1 MSIPKLFDVHT
12 HVQFASFN
20 EDREVVI
27 QRSLDAGVWLIN
39 VGTQKDASAKAVEI
53 AHKYPKGVWAS
64 IGLHPIHTES
74 SYHDEKELGIIPST
88 QPWTE
93 NNELTGFT
101 QLDSKS
107 FVLQNGDE
115 MSALSKPERGQDIK
129 DVGLTGF
136 TSKEEDF
143 DYGYYLQLA
152 QDPRVVAIGEC
163 GFDFYRLNPQTK
175 RKQKK
180 VFMRHIELAY
190 VVKKPLMIHCR
201 SGVPE
206 RAPPLAGRSGVSE
219 QIPPQ
224 NVTGNTESP
233 LSLRKTGHNA
243 FEYLLRVL
251 ESQKGILNSPPGVIH
266 FFSGSKGDAQ
276 KLMDLGF
283 SFSFGGVV
291 TFTSDYDEV
300 IKYIPMERILL
311 ETDAPYVAPI
321 PYRGKRNKPEY
332 IAETA
337 KRIAEIKG
345 LDPETVLAAT
355 VQNALK
361 IFKVS

>member
-1 MSIPKLFDVHT
+1 M
-12 HVQFASFN
+12 
-20 EDREVVI
+20 
-27 QRSLDAGVWLIN
+27 
-39 VGTQKDASAKAVEI
+39 
-53 AHKYPKGVWAS
+53 
-64 IGLHPIHTES
+64 
-74 SYHDEKELGIIPST
+74 
-88 QPWTE
+88 
-93 NNELTGFT
+93 
-101 QLDSKS
+101 
-107 FVLQNGDE
+107 
-115 MSALSKPERGQDIK
+115 
-129 DVGLTGF
+129 
-136 TSKEEDF
+136 
-143 DYGYYLQLA
+143 
-152 QDPRVVAIGEC
+152 
-163 GFDFYRLNPQTK
+163 
-175 RKQKK
+175 
-180 VFMRHIELAY
+180 
-190 VVKKPLMIHCR
+190 
-201 SGVPE
+201 
-206 RAPPLAGRSGVSE
+206 SE

>member
-1 MSIPKLFDVHT
+1 MSSPKLFDVHT
-12 HVQFASFN
+12 HTQFAAFN
-20 EDREVVI
+20 EDREAVI
-27 QRSLDAGVWLIN
+27 QCSLDAGVWLIN
-39 VGTQKDASAKAVEI
+39 VGTQKDTSAKAVEI
-53 AHKYPKGVWAS
+53 AHKYPKGVWAT

-74 SYHDEKELGIIPST
+74 SYHDSQELGGDA
-88 QPWTE
+88 
-93 NNELTGFT
+93 TGFT
-101 QLDSKS
+101 PLDPKS

-115 MSALSKPERGQDIK
+115 VDALSKPEKGQDIK

-163 GFDFYRLNPQTK
+163 GFDFYRLSPQTK

-180 VFMRHIELAY
+180 VFMKHIELAY

-201 SGVPE
+201 
-206 RAPPLAGRSGVSE
+206 
-219 QIPPQ
+219 
-224 NVTGNTESP
+224 
-233 LSLRKTGHNA
+233 NA
-243 FEYLLRVL
+243 FEYLLKVL
-251 ESQKGILNSPPGVIH
+251 DSQKGILNSPPGVIH
-266 FFSGSKGDAQ
+266 FFSGSKSDAE

-283 SFSFGGVV
+283 SFSFGGVI

-311 ETDAPYVAPI
+311 ETDAPYVSPV
-321 PYRGKRNKPEY
+321 PYRGKRNEPEY

-337 KRIAEIKG
+337 RRLAEIKG
-345 LDPETVLAAT
+345 LPVEEAAQIIT
-355 VQNALK
+355 QNALK
-361 IFKVS
+361 VFKIMP